1 MAPVALNEAK
11 ERDFGVIYERQESI
25 ASFSGVYAERHLK
38 KIGKLVLSHPLVGES
53 ISSMN

>member
-11 ERDFGVIYERQESI
+11 ERDFGVIYERQESS

-53 ISSMN
+53 ISGMN